1 MTQFI
6 SVTFVQVFYLCCL
19 QVQKKKMWESVQP
32 LLKTDASGVS
42 MLKEHLMRTSS
53 GLVTSKTLGN
63 ANIS

>member
-1 MTQFI
+1 MAFSS
-6 SVTFVQVFYLCCL
+6 SVFSLLL

-32 LLKTDASGVS
+32 LLKTDESGVS

-53 GLVTSKTLGN
+53 GLVTSKSLRI